1 MPRVLAA
8 FVRTASILGVLALGG
23 CATVGP
29 KFTKP
34 DVTTSDNWRGRDP
47 RIATQAGVDA
57 LWWKEFHDPTLDRL
71 VDVAQRQNL
80 PLQIAGLRIVEARA
94 QLGVVSGQ
102 QYPQVQAAFGSV
114 TAVGLSKKAANTIN
128 FDRNFIDF
136 QVGFDAVWELDFW
149 GKYRRGVEAQAASL
163 LASVADYYASLVS
176 LTAEVARTYVAIR
189 TFEVLIDQA
198 RENAKIQEEG
208 LKIAES
214 RFRNGATSELDVAQ
228 ATALL
233 ESTRATIPQ
242 LEIGLQQARNALSTL
257 LGQPQGTVDGLLEGP
272 HGIPAAPATVTVSV
286 PAEMLRRRPDVRS
299 AELLAAA
306 QCARVGVATAELYP
320 SFTLFGT
327 IGLQAT
333 TGAGAPGKFF
343 SVDNL
348 VYSFGPRLNWPFL
361 NYGRLENAVR
371 VEDAR
376 FQQLLVGYR
385 DTVLKAVQEV
395 EDALTGFVKAQDV
408 VAAEQRSVTASR
420 RSVELAIVQYRE
432 GAADY
437 QRVLDAQR
445 SLLTEQNTLAQA
457 SSSVSTNVIAL
468 YKALGGGWELR
479 QGQPFVPEITQ
490 AEMKRRTNW
499 GDLLSEPPRPEAKGY
514 PQPAKH

>member
-1 MPRVLAA
+1 
-8 FVRTASILGVLALGG
+8 
-23 CATVGP
+23 
-29 KFTKP
+29 
-34 DVTTSDNWRGRDP
+34 
-47 RIATQAGVDA
+47 
-57 LWWKEFHDPTLDRL
+57 
-71 VDVAQRQNL
+71 
-80 PLQIAGLRIVEARA
+80 
-94 QLGVVSGQ
+94 
-102 QYPQVQAAFGSV
+102 
-114 TAVGLSKKAANTIN
+114 
-128 FDRNFIDF
+128 
-136 QVGFDAVWELDFW
+136 
-149 GKYRRGVEAQAASL
+149 
-163 LASVADYYASLVS
+163 
-176 LTAEVARTYVAIR
+176 
-189 TFEVLIDQA
+189 
-198 RENAKIQEEG
+198 
-208 LKIAES
+208 
-214 RFRNGATSELDVAQ
+214 
-228 ATALL
+228 
-233 ESTRATIPQ
+233 
-242 LEIGLQQARNALSTL
+242 
-257 LGQPQGTVDGLLEGP
+257 
-272 HGIPAAPATVTVSV
+272 
-286 PAEMLRRRPDVRS
+286 
-299 AELLAAA
+299 
-306 QCARVGVATAELYP
+306 
-320 SFTLFGT
+320 
-327 IGLQAT
+327 
-333 TGAGAPGKFF
+333 
-343 SVDNL
+343 
-348 VYSFGPRLNWPFL
+348 LNWPFL